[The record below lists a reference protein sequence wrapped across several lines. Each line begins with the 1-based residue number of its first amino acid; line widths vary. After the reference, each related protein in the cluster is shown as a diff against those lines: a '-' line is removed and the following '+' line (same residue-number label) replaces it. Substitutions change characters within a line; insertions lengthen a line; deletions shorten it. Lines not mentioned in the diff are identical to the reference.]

1 MESAERILKGPLHP
15 PNRTYL
21 KAVSSLWPYV
31 DEERAHL
38 MRIWDISPKKLCR
51 FHLLGEHTELHAIWA
66 ILTQGKK
73 GYAKHPETRRWRGK
87 LKALFL
93 RHEALVREMT
103 TRGYKHLSPLP
114 KELASG
120 DRKQGEYVDAYEIQ
134 IEILR
139 KKGCGCN
146 V

>member
-1 MESAERILKGPLHP
+1 
-15 PNRTYL
+15 
-21 KAVSSLWPYV
+21 V
-31 DEERAHL
+31 DEKGARF
-38 MRIWDISPKKLCR
+38 MRIWDISLKKLCR

-103 TRGYKHLSPLP
+103 RRGYKHRSPLP
-114 KELASG
+114 RELATG
-120 DRKQGEYVDAYEIQ
+120 DSKQGEYVDAYELQ
-134 IEILR
+134 IERLR
-139 KKGCGCN
+139 NKGCGCN